1 MAGGRPRGPMAH
13 RRTPDGRYG
22 VERKQP
28 VDEDAEDGSSS
39 QVPYM
44 SLLNLP
50 LSSDLDRIG
59 EQMHALARAQR
70 SLQGLLEAVLG
81 ISSDLELPTVLRRVV
96 RTAMDLVGARYGA
109 LGVLDDSGEF
119 LAEFIPLGLTSQELE
134 NLSGVELPRGRG
146 LLGHLIRHPEPLRV
160 ADIGRHP
167 ESAGFPPGHPPMRTL
182 LGVAISVRGR
192 IYGNLYLSDRHDGKP
207 FDLHDEGMIRALA
220 GTAGVAIENA
230 RLFQQVR
237 GSSEQFQRLLL
248 PRLLEVAPLEA
259 CTFYRPAS
267 PPGHLGGDWYDAF
280 KLPDGSCVAVI
291 GDVVGHDLKAAAV
304 MSRTRSMLRA
314 LSFDG
319 QAAPST
325 ALGRLDRIML
335 ATGEH
340 TLTTACVARIRPHE
354 GGWEICWSN
363 AGHPRPSC
371 CCPAVRPAIWRP
383 RPTSP
388 SGCTRACP
396 GPTTPVRCRRAA
408 PWSSSPT
415 DSWNAMT
422 RRSSA
427 VWTRSRRPPGG
438 SPVSGR
444 TGCAPHWPITV
455 PVTAATTWPCSSCA
469 FRSPAAVGDAR
480 LPPLHAKSPGRQLR
494 TGAFRAYIE
503 CFCVPTEKAP
513 HRGLTRI
520 TISGREPFCQP
531 GKAQNCSGN
540 RNSPTG
546 STTGSTCCAGS
557 PSTASRTR

>member
-1 MAGGRPRGPMAH
+1 M
-13 RRTPDGRYG
+13 
-22 VERKQP
+22 
-28 VDEDAEDGSSS
+28 DEDAEDGSSS

-363 AGHPRPSC
+363 AGHPPPLVLLPGGEARYLEAEADLPLGVYPGMSRSDHTCTLPPGSTVVFFTDGLVERHDQALQRGLDSLAATARRLAGERADRLCAALADHRPSDGRDDM
-371 CCPAVRPAIWRP
+371 AVL
-383 RPTSP
+383 
-388 SGCTRACP
+388 
-396 GPTTPVRCRRAA
+396 VL
-408 PWSSSPT
+408 
-415 DSWNAMT
+415 
-422 RRSSA
+422 
-427 VWTRSRRPPGG
+427 
-438 SPVSGR
+438 
-444 TGCAPHWPITV
+444 
-455 PVTAATTWPCSSCA
+455 
-469 FRSPAAVGDAR
+469 R
-480 LPPLHAKSPGRQLR
+480 LPEPGRR
-494 TGAFRAYIE
+494 R
-503 CFCVPTEKAP
+503 
-513 HRGLTRI
+513 
-520 TISGREPFCQP
+520 
-531 GKAQNCSGN
+531 
-540 RNSPTG
+540 
-546 STTGSTCCAGS
+546 
-557 PSTASRTR
+557 